1 MSGKM
6 RGRIRSVPGR
16 LRERGLQALDQGL
29 SVERFAQEAGCSRFQ
44 GSIAVA
50 CDGKSGDKDERK
62 ALAPGEQM
70 GLQVEP
76 AHNRHPD
83 IGYHAGGIAEV
94 GRSQKIFGRG
104 EGVDGIAKRPD
115 EICGGGANRA
125 VIVDDRYD
133 LRVGQEDTSMEGDP
147 RLSFATS

>member
-16 LRERGLQALDQGL
+16 LRERGPQALNQGL
-29 SVERFAQEAGCSRFQ
+29 SVEGFAQETDCSRFQ
-44 GSIAVA
+44 GSVAVA
-50 CDGKSGDKDERK
+50 CDRKSGDKDEGR
-62 ALAPGEQM
+62 ALALGEQM

-76 AHNRHPD
+76 AHNGHPD
-83 IGYHAGGIAEV
+83 IGYHAGRIAEV
-94 GRSQKIFGRG
+94 GRSQKIYGRG
-104 EGVDGIAKRPD
+104 EGMDGIAKRLD

-133 LRVGQEDTSMEGDP
+133 LRVGQADTS
-147 RLSFATS
+147 